1 VWLDRGALDKI
12 VERLAA
18 PVRQLQPQQYAKR
31 DRYAEQP
38 QRKKRESFLG
48 ELFEF

>member
-1 VWLDRGALDKI
+1 VWLDRGELDEI
-12 VERLAA
+12 VKRSAA

-48 ELFEF
+48 ELFDF